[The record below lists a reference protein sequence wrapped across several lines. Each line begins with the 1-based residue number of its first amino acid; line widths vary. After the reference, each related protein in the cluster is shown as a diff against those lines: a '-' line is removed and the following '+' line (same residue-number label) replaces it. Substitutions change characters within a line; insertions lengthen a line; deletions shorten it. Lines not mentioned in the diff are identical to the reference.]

1 MKKNFT
7 VRRGA
12 LDGIEIFLAVARHR
26 NFRRAAA
33 ELGVTPSAAG
43 QAVRA
48 LETRLGVA
56 LFVRT
61 TRSVGMTEAGER
73 FLAEAEPAY
82 QALAAAGAAA
92 SDLGGRPAGLLRI
105 AVPRAVVPLIIR
117 PVLASFASAY
127 PDIELEIAAS
137 EEFVDIASLG
147 FDAGMRMGQYIANDM
162 IALRLTPPIRMV
174 VVASPE
180 YLSRRGTPLTLEDLQ
195 RHACLRLRRSAGG
208 ASPWR
213 FTTKRGP
220 IEVVTQGPLIAG
232 DFLTLLDAA
241 IDGVGLMQAP
251 EPVVVASCKAGAL
264 RQVLAGF
271 APQTPGVFLYY
282 PDRRQVLPKLRA
294 FIDHLKS
301 HLPVAPTLEDLEG

>member
-7 VRRGA
+7 IRRGA
-12 LDGIEIFLAVARHR
+12 LDGIEIFLAAARLR

-33 ELGVTPSAAG
+33 ELGITPSAVG

-48 LETRLGVA
+48 LEMRLGVA

-92 SDLGGRPAGLLRI
+92 SDFGGRPAGLLRI
-105 AVPRAVVPLIIR
+105 ALPRAVVPLIIR
-117 PVLASFASAY
+117 PVLASFAMAY

-137 EEFVDIASLG
+137 EEFVDIAALG
-147 FDAGMRMGQYIANDM
+147 FDAGMRMGQHIAHDM
-162 IALRLTPPIRMV
+162 IAMRLTPPIKMV
-174 VVASPE
+174 VVASPD
-180 YLSRRGTPLTLEDLQ
+180 YLARRGTPLQLEDLQ

-213 FTTKRGP
+213 FSAKGGP
-220 IEVVTQGPLIAG
+220 LEVMTQGPLIAG

-241 IDGVGLMQAP
+241 IDGVGLIQAP

-264 RQVLAGF
+264 REVLAGF

-282 PDRRQVLPKLRA
+282 PDRRQVLPKLRV
-294 FIDHLKS
+294 FIDHLKA
-301 HLPVAPTLEDLEG
+301 HLPTTPTLGEVES